1 MSSLSNLPSIVFA
14 EKDALLIEKEI
25 INQYQS
31 TAGVILGDAD
41 PRKKLLQS
49 AVPIIAGQRSAIDKA
64 AKRNLLAFA
73 DKAFLDHIG
82 VQVGCTRIAATL
94 SKTTLRFTLT
104 KIRTV
109 STIIPKG
116 TRVTAGDQIYFAT
129 AKELIIS
136 SGNLIGDITATCITM
151 GNAGN
156 EYAVGTLITIVD
168 PVAYVSA
175 VTNITASEGGAD
187 EESDDDFRERI
198 HLAPEGFSCAGPTGA
213 YEYWAK
219 TASSLIA
226 DVKAY
231 SPSAGCVS
239 ICVLMDK
246 GELPGTEILNDV
258 LAICSDRKIRPL
270 TDNVSTIAPTQISY
284 DISVT
289 YYISKKNEN
298 LIDSISTAVAAAVR
312 AYILWQKEKLGRS
325 VDPSELIHK
334 MKMAGASRV
343 TVAAPAYI
351 ELTNIQVA
359 KESENVLI
367 NYGGIEDD

>member
-14 EKDALLIEKEI
+14 EKDALIIEKEI

-64 AKRNLLAFA
+64 AKRNLLAFS

-82 VQVGCTRIAATL
+82 VQVGCTRIAATS

-109 STIIPKG
+109 STIIPQG
-116 TRVTAGDQIYFAT
+116 TRVTAGDQIYFVT

-136 SGNLIGDITATCITM
+136 SGVLTGDVIAICITV
-151 GNAGN
+151 GDVGN

-187 EESDDDFRERI
+187 AESDDDFRERI

-231 SPSAGCVS
+231 SPAAGCVA
-239 ICVLMDK
+239 ICVLMDG
-246 GELPGTEILNDV
+246 GELPGEEILADV
-258 LAICSDRKIRPL
+258 LKICSDSKIRPL
-270 TDNVSTIAPTQISY
+270 TDKVSSIPPTRISY
-284 DISVT
+284 DIKVT
-289 YYISKKNEN
+289 YYISKNNKN
-298 LIDSISTAVAAAVR
+298 LADGISTTVTEAVTT
-312 AYILWQKEKLGRS
+312 YTKWQKEKLGRS
-325 VDPSELIHK
+325 IDPSELIYK
-334 MKMAGASRV
+334 MKVGGASRV
-343 TVAAPAYI
+343 MVEAPVYV
-351 ELTNIQVA
+351 ELTDIQVA
-359 KESENVLI
+359 IEGSILL
-367 NYGGIEDD
+367 NYGGFEDD